1 MLAGRSTSSCLFLSL
16 RRAHD
21 ERNAQTGS
29 EQGTRSSHRT
39 LPTQARHLGLR
50 ITGRQDVT
58 RAAYTRQADQGD
70 GPGDGLKNTMM
81 ASPALRTQEQQLK
94 ARESERAELA
104 KLIKSLD
111 EAITSIPTPAG
122 CCPAM

>member
-1 MLAGRSTSSCLFLSL
+1 
-16 RRAHD
+16 
-21 ERNAQTGS
+21 
-29 EQGTRSSHRT
+29 
-39 LPTQARHLGLR
+39 
-50 ITGRQDVT
+50 
-58 RAAYTRQADQGD
+58 
-70 GPGDGLKNTMM
+70 MM

-122 CCPAM
+122 NLPFAQAKGKMPLPIRGTIQARFGTDI